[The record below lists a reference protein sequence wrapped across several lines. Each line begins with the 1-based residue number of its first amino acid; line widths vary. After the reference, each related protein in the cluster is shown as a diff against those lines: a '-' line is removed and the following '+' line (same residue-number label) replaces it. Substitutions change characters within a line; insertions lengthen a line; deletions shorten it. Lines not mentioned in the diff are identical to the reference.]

1 MWRVLVHR
9 WSLCKI
15 KLKKACVFEE
25 LYINSLT
32 VPAGQTVAVL
42 CCASCG
48 PLGRRTPA
56 LFEPTPDETWPDD
69 LEVSEQ
75 LLTLP
80 RGIPNRVNIA
90 VLRTPQVKLGDLT
103 ESQPKM
109 AMKMMTEQA
118 ESFAQN
124 DDDDVEC
131 IEGLQLN
138 LELSDTSPVQTTYT
152 PIPRPMYA
160 EVKALH

>member
-1 MWRVLVHR
+1 M
-9 WSLCKI
+9 
-15 KLKKACVFEE
+15 
-25 LYINSLT
+25 
-32 VPAGQTVAVL
+32 
-42 CCASCG
+42 
-48 PLGRRTPA
+48 
-56 LFEPTPDETWPDD
+56 
-69 LEVSEQ
+69 
-75 LLTLP
+75 
-80 RGIPNRVNIA
+80 NIT

-103 ESQPKM
+103 ESQPKI

-124 DDDDVEC
+124 DDDDDVEC
-131 IEGLQLN
+131 IEELQLN